1 MADVGDV
8 IVITLTTLNTEVAEP
23 LLSFFVNGF
32 NATSSVLPQSASSQF
47 IVSVTVSQAMTEG
60 YIDLAVLISD
70 RAGNRLLLTSNQI
83 TSGIDTVIG
92 IVM

>member
-1 MADVGDV
+1 MADVGDI

-47 IVSVTVSQAMTEG
+47 IVSVTVSQAMTKG